1 MTGGRVSL
9 DPFNTHSF
17 SRAVSERIRELVLEC
32 CGDNPRPGLLAAL
45 SGGPDSVALLLAA
58 KTWSLETGSPLAA
71 AHFNYGLRPGD
82 ADRDAAFCRDLCA
95 NLDVELFESA
105 DDPRPVARTRGQGLE
120 EAARHLRRRFFSK
133 TLENNSH
140 LRCVATGHHRDD
152 QVETVLMRLF
162 RGTGPEG
169 LRGILPVS
177 GQYIHPLLHLGRA
190 EIVAFLEEC
199 GQPWRTDGSNLD
211 GDNVRARIRRE
222 LLPLARGIF
231 GPGSEI
237 VPARMAELLQGDME
251 LLEGFTRAALTATR
265 SQDDPDQ
272 LSISRLLALDEGLAP
287 RVLRSWLDDGQPSGL
302 ERVHVDTALAWLR
315 SGQSGSGLD
324 FPAGQRLSRDFDNL
338 RRVAGSAFRPPLR
351 TAADYRILVS
361 GETANAP
368 IIKGVGDP
376 ADEATWR
383 LTCPASCLKGN
394 LRVRNFR
401 PGDRFQPLGLEG
413 SKKMSDLLREQRI
426 PLEGR
431 PEILVVTD
439 EAGILWVVGLARAER
454 TRLLPSTEQTVTISV
469 AKRSEPFEPRN
480 DF

>member
-1 MTGGRVSL
+1 MSEY
-9 DPFNTHSF
+9 PFSTHSF
-17 SRAVSERIRELVLEC
+17 STGVSGRIRELVLEC
-32 CGDNPRPGLLAAL
+32 CGDYPGPGLLVAL

-82 ADRDAAFCRDLCA
+82 ADRDASFCRDLCTK
-95 NLDVELFESA
+95 LDIELFESA

-120 EAARHLRRRFFSK
+120 EAARHLRRRFFRK
-133 TLENNSH
+133 ILGGNPH
-140 LRCVATGHHRDD
+140 LHCVATGHHRDD

-162 RGTGPEG
+162 RGTGPHG

-237 VPARMAELLQGDME
+237 VPARMAELLQQDME
-251 LLEGFTRAALTATR
+251 FLEGYTRAVLTETR

-272 LSISRLLALDEGLAP
+272 LSISRLLALDEGLAA
-287 RVLRSWLDDGQPSGL
+287 RVLRFWMDDGQPSGL
-302 ERVHVDTALAWLR
+302 ERVHVDNALSWLR

-324 FPAGQRLSRDFDNL
+324 FPDGQRLCRDFDNL
-338 RRVAGSAFRPPLR
+338 RRVARSASRPPLR

-361 GETANAP
+361 GKAVNTSEV
-368 IIKGVGDP
+368 KGVGDP

-394 LRVRNFR
+394 LRVRHPG
-401 PGDRFQPLGLEG
+401 PGDRIQPLGLEG

-426 PLEGR
+426 PREDR
-431 PEILVVTD
+431 PDILVVTD
-439 EAGILWVVGLARAER
+439 EEGILWVVGLARAER
-454 TRLLPSTEQTVTISV
+454 TRLLPSTQQTVTISV
-469 AKRSEPFEPRN
+469 AKRSEQ
-480 DF
+480 

>member
-1 MTGGRVSL
+1 VSEN
-9 DPFNTHSF
+9 PFSTHSF
-17 SRAVSERIRELVLEC
+17 STDVSGRIHELVLEC
-32 CGDNPRPGLLAAL
+32 CGENPDPGLLVAL

-58 KTWSLETGSPLAA
+58 KTWSLETGSHLAA

-82 ADRDAAFCRDLCA
+82 ADRDASFCRDLCTE
-95 NLDVELFESA
+95 LDIELFESA
-105 DDPRPVARTRGQGLE
+105 ADPRPVARTRGQGLE
-120 EAARHLRRRFFSK
+120 EAARHLRRRFFRK
-133 TLENNSH
+133 ILGENSH
-140 LRCVATGHHRDD
+140 LHCVATGHHQDD

-162 RGTGPEG
+162 RGTGPAG

-177 GQYIHPLLHLGRA
+177 GEYIHPVLHLGRT

-237 VPARMAELLQGDME
+237 VPARLAELLQRDME
-251 LLEGFTRAALTATR
+251 ILESYTRAALTETR
-265 SQDDPDQ
+265 SQEDPDQ
-272 LSISRLLALDEGLAP
+272 LSISHLLALDEGLAA
-287 RVLRSWLDDGQPSGL
+287 RVFRLWMDEGKPSGL

-324 FPAGQRLSRDFDNL
+324 LPDGQRLCRDFDNL
-338 RRVAGSAFRPPLR
+338 RLSAGSASKPPLR
-351 TAADYRILVS
+351 AAADYRILVS
-361 GETANAP
+361 GEAAYTDGG
-368 IIKGVGDP
+368 KGVGDP
-376 ADEATWR
+376 GDEATWH
-383 LTCPASCLKGN
+383 LTCPASCLNGN
-394 LRVRNFR
+394 LRVRHPG

-413 SKKMSDLLREQRI
+413 SKKMSHLLREHRI
-426 PLEGR
+426 PREDR

-439 EAGILWVVGLARAER
+439 DKGILWVVGLARAER

-469 AKRSEPFEPRN
+469 AQRSEN
-480 DF
+480 